1 VEMVS
6 VAVPAPVPIF
16 TGLVEPKLNVGR
28 SWAPD
33 GLDVI
38 AAVSVTLPVKPPLGV
53 TVIVEVLPVVAP
65 GLTDTVVPATVKVGG
80 AATVTVT
87 AGDVEGASLA
97 PSPLKQATTL
107 GVPMPS
113 WAPVIPDKE
122 AAELQ
127 LVVQAVAGTRFAD
140 PNAVPLQDEPG

>member
-1 VEMVS
+1 MVS
-6 VAVPAPVPIF
+6 VAVPALALVIF
-16 TGLVEPKLNVGR
+16 TGLVEPKLNVGGF
-28 SWAPD
+28 WAPA

-53 TVIVEVLPVVAP
+53 TVIVEVLPVFAP

-80 AATVTVT
+80 TATVTVT
-87 AGDVEGASLA
+87 AGDVEGTSLA

-107 GVPMPS
+107 GVPAPS

-122 AAELQ
+122 AVELQ

-140 PNAVPLQDEPG
+140 PNAVPVQDEPG